1 MKANLTAFL
10 LLLFAGVPS
19 ARADVRLSPVFSS
32 NMVLQRDVP
41 AKISGWA
48 APGETVVV
56 KLGGKVIGHASGA
69 GAVTPWTVTLP
80 VLSAGPV
87 PDLTVEGNN
96 TITLTNLLAGDVWIC
111 SGQSNMEMTLQS
123 GPWCTYGG
131 VRNATEEVAAA
142 NHPQIR
148 LFAMLSKQPWAV
160 CAPESAQSFSA
171 AAYFFGRE
179 LAQRLQVPIG
189 LVQAAV
195 GGTAAEYWTPRS
207 VREQWPGFP
216 SALEN
221 ARRFEREQKP
231 VIEAYEQWQ
240 KQVTEARRN
249 GQPVPARPPEMTTAL
264 YAKFS
269 AARATAGTGKLYE
282 SRIQPLTTM
291 TIKGAIWYQ
300 GEGNVD
306 RAAEYADLLTQ
317 LIGGWRQ
324 AWGQGEFPFLI
335 QQLVNFNGGPATWPE
350 LRAAQQKV
358 VESVPRTGL
367 AVGIDIGDPDN
378 IHPANKQ
385 EVGRRLALVAL
396 REVYGRAVVAAG
408 PRPLES
414 RFEANHVVL
423 TFDPGD
429 QQPGLVL
436 QAGADTSFEVAGSD
450 GKFEP
455 ATVEVRATT
464 LTLRTAKVREPRA
477 VRYAWHGNPTATLFN
492 RAGLPAAPFRMNA
505 QNAPPDEK

>member
-1 MKANLTAFL
+1 
-10 LLLFAGVPS
+10 
-19 ARADVRLSPVFSS
+19 
-32 NMVLQRDVP
+32 MVLQRDVP

-48 APGETVVV
+48 APGEAVVV
-56 KLGGKVIGHASGA
+56 KLGGKVIGQASGA
-69 GAVTPWTVTLP
+69 GAVTLWTVTLP

-96 TITLTNLLAGDVWIC
+96 TLTLTNLLAGDVWIC

-131 VRNATEEVAAA
+131 ARNASEEVAAA

-148 LFAMLSKQPWAV
+148 LFTMLSKQPWAV
-160 CAPESAQSFSA
+160 CAPESARSFSA

-179 LAQRLQVPIG
+179 LEQRLQVPIG

-195 GGTAAEYWTPRS
+195 GGTAAEYWTPRIA
-207 VREQWPGFP
+207 REKWPGFL

-240 KQVTEARRN
+240 KQVAEARRN

-264 YAKFS
+264 YAEFS
-269 AARATAGTGKLYE
+269 AARATVGTGKLYE
-282 SRIQPLTTM
+282 SRIQPLTAM
-291 TIKGAIWYQ
+291 TIKGSIWYQ

-306 RAAEYADLLTQ
+306 RAGEYADLLTQ

-324 AWGQGEFPFLI
+324 AWGQGDFPFLI
-335 QQLVNFNGGPATWPE
+335 QQLVNFNGRPVTWPE
-350 LRAAQQKV
+350 LRAGQQKV
-358 VESVPRTGL
+358 VDTIPFTGL
-367 AVGIDIGDPDN
+367 SVGIDIGDPGN

-396 REVYGRAVVAAG
+396 RDVYGNDVVAAG
-408 PRPLES
+408 PRPTAA
-414 RFEANHVVL
+414 RYEADQVLL

-429 QQPGLVL
+429 GQPGLVL
-436 QAGADTSFEVAGSD
+436 QAGADSGFEVAGRD
-450 GKFEP
+450 GRFKP
-455 ATVEVRATT
+455 ATAKVSATT
-464 LTLRTAKVREPRA
+464 LTLRTAEVPDPRV
-477 VRYAWHGNPTATLFN
+477 VRYAWHGNPPATLFN
-492 RAGLPAAPFRMNA
+492 RAGLPAAPFQMNA
-505 QNAPPDEK
+505 QNTPPDEK